1 MLAKKLG
8 CKKVMALINKAS
20 YSGLMEIESIDV
32 AISPQQITIGS
43 LLEHVRKGDVV
54 KVHSLKTGNVEVLE
68 AVAHEHG
75 SSRVVDKKIEDIG
88 LPKGASIVAVIS
100 KDGVL
105 KTLQH
110 TTIVE
115 PDDHV
120 IVLITDKH
128 NIPEIE
134 ALF

>member
-1 MLAKKLG
+1 
-8 CKKVMALINKAS
+8 
-20 YSGLMEIESIDV
+20 
-32 AISPQQITIGS
+32 
-43 LLEHVRKGDVV
+43 LEHVRKGDVV

>member
-1 MLAKKLG
+1 
-8 CKKVMALINKAS
+8 
-20 YSGLMEIESIDV
+20 
-32 AISPQQITIGS
+32 
-43 LLEHVRKGDVV
+43 
-54 KVHSLKTGNVEVLE
+54 
-68 AVAHEHG
+68 
-75 SSRVVDKKIEDIG
+75 
-88 LPKGASIVAVIS
+88 VIS